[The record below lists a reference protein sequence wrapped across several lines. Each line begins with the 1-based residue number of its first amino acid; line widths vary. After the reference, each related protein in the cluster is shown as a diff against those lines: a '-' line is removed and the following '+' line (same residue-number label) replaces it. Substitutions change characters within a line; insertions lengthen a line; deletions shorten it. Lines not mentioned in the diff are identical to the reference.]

1 MVIIVILLVI
11 TNDDFPRIILVG
23 QQKWRR
29 YGRGGERLCS
39 LLVQSGWIHS
49 LSLFFTNTSKNVCYL
64 IARLKNLNTKCFN
77 VKFMIS
83 NVTLAKKNWWW
94 QVEYNVQECKFYA
107 KSHRNNGK
115 YKSVLQTTKCCKNL
129 SRKTSFMAG

>member
-1 MVIIVILLVI
+1 MMTSPESSWLGSRSGEGMEEVEKDCVHFQCKVVGFILCH
-11 TNDDFPRIILVG
+11 F
-23 QQKWRR
+23 
-29 YGRGGERLCS
+29 
-39 LLVQSGWIHS
+39 
-49 LSLFFTNTSKNVCYL
+49 FFTNTSKNVCYL